1 MRVKVDV
8 VARFTHIWKT
18 GVVVTA
24 LLATVVACG
33 SSDSSRERN
42 VALVAGTT
50 CAKPGQVSK
59 ISKVSVVCAKTIT
72 GNIWYPT
79 MKSQGRAVSC
89 AKSGAVRKK
98 KAVVWV
104 CGVTK
109 GKKLWN
115 ATSPLPAAVL
125 LAAAVVEPGV
135 SQPVIILESTN
146 VATPSQPVV
155 ADNNVL
161 ANPAIP
167 DEPSVTT
174 PSTVPD
180 ATTTTSTTIAKTTTT
195 STTIAKTTTTSTTI
209 PKTTTTVAQ
218 TTTTTTT
225 IPKTTTTTVPNSY
238 KVGDKGPSGGIIIY
252 VDLARPVGSRFFEAA
267 CAGWSDGTCGGSDLI
282 DPKATWGCPAS
293 MLAGADGQGIGAGKQ
308 NTIGI
313 VAGCADPGIA
323 ARLADVLVLG
333 GQSDWFLPSR
343 EELNEVYKLNA
354 SIGGFSSDFYWSSFQ
369 YRPDVGFAW
378 GRFFS
383 AAPRLSDWK
392 KNLNYVRP
400 VRSF

>member
-1 MRVKVDV
+1 MYEIGAVVAVVVVFGIVVDV
-8 VARFTHIWKT
+8 VVVLAIVVDVVVVLAIVVDVVVVASGTVD
-18 GVVVTA
+18 GVVTD
-24 LLATVVACG
+24 G
-33 SSDSSRERN
+33 SSGM
-42 VALVAGTT
+42 AG
-50 CAKPGQVSK
+50 
-59 ISKVSVVCAKTIT
+59 
-72 GNIWYPT
+72 
-79 MKSQGRAVSC
+79 
-89 AKSGAVRKK
+89 
-98 KAVVWV
+98 
-104 CGVTK
+104 
-109 GKKLWN
+109 
-115 ATSPLPAAVL
+115 
-125 LAAAVVEPGV
+125 
-135 SQPVIILESTN
+135 
-146 VATPSQPVV
+146 
-155 ADNNVL
+155 L
-161 ANPAIP
+161 ANTLL
-167 DEPSVTT
+167 S
-174 PSTVPD
+174 
-180 ATTTTSTTIAKTTTT
+180 ATTGCEGVAT